1 MLSPSDLLHLPYT
14 PDLTEGGI
22 AHALRSLPYLLGN
35 ERPYDRIRR
44 MVAGVAAELAFRRH
58 LSAQDIPFEVN
69 NSAPFSDSERYTVS
83 LGGRR
88 CNLESFFISNR
99 AQAIGMRR
107 DPSMLLGA
115 PALVASDHHPLE
127 DSSDHDLYLF
137 AFISGLVAAS
147 QSDLG
152 RVAETRQPLHL
163 THILPPEW
171 RRPAAWR
178 PFGSLTLKSETTTEI
193 TVEISGQ
200 DAELKFLMQE
210 VSLPPQKRVTIANNF
225 HSITALHARQI
236 PAARLG
242 IHSPSLGRTH
252 VIPPLEWRNIWVYGM
267 EIYLAGYITRA
278 EFRRRASPIPIDS
291 KVFQY
296 SRTKAKNM
304 AVPVSGLK
312 PMHELLARAKDQA
325 AK

>member
-35 ERPYDRIRR
+35 DKPYDRIRR

-83 LGGRR
+83 LGKRR
-88 CNLESFFISNR
+88 CNLETFFISNR

-107 DPSMLLGA
+107 DPSVLLGA

-137 AFISGLVAAS
+137 AFISGLVTAS
-147 QSDLG
+147 HADLG
-152 RVAETRQPLHL
+152 RVAATKQPMHL

-171 RRPAAWR
+171 RRPTDWR
-178 PFGSLTLKSETTTEI
+178 PFGSLVLKSESTSEI

-200 DAELKFLMQE
+200 DEERKFHMQE
-210 VSLPPQKRVTIANNF
+210 ISLPPQQRVKLPNNF
-225 HSITALHARQI
+225 HSITALHSRRA

-242 IHSPSLGRTH
+242 LHSPSLGRTH
-252 VIPPLEWRNIWVYGM
+252 VILPMEWQNIWVYGM
-267 EIYLAGYITRA
+267 EIFLAGYISRA
-278 EFRRRASPIPIDS
+278 EFRRRASPVPIDS

-296 SRTKAKNM
+296 SRTKAKNL
-304 AVPVSGLK
+304 AVPISSLK
-312 PMHELLARAKDQA
+312 PIRELLEHAKDQA